1 MHLHYF
7 QPRIS
12 ISRYIKRLK
21 IMHYKKLLIFGALL
35 IVLIFS
41 SSLVKAIEK
50 PKTMEDMWKIIEA
63 QQKQID
69 ALQATDTKINENKT
83 PVNTTQQTD
92 NKEATSIAKNPEN
105 KVEVSAVKKLERKTN
120 ILSAEVEKL
129 RTNLAIPEEAQL
141 KGAYGL
147 GPAASK
153 IYQVGKGLSI
163 GGYGEAFYQDMVSD
177 QGGMNP
183 DGTLKYPSKADLE
196 RIVLYV
202 GYKFSDRILFN
213 SEIEFEHGTTGEGDE
228 EKGEVSVEFASL
240 DFFIDPLAN
249 VRAGLMLMPMGMV
262 NRIHEPLFFF
272 GNHRPVVEQVI
283 IPSTWR
289 EMGVGAFGSI
299 TPELSYTAYVVNGLN
314 AEGFS
319 SGGIREGRGS
329 GSQALADNFG
339 YVAQMNY
346 DPDALP
352 GVNIGTSAYVGNSGQ
367 DQSYAGQKVNVF
379 TQLYESHLQWKY
391 RGLEFRA
398 LGSLGFINDSA
409 TLSANNAA
417 LDNGQGDV
425 GSENYGWYSE
435 LGYDVLPLIF
445 NDTTQYLAPFFRYEK
460 LNTMAEVAEGITA
473 DPLTDQRI
481 FQVGLQ
487 YKPMSQVVIKAD
499 YRNFSTPSGA
509 VLPDDFNLGF
519 GFIF

>member
-1 MHLHYF
+1 
-7 QPRIS
+7 
-12 ISRYIKRLK
+12 
-21 IMHYKKLLIFGALL
+21 MHYKKLLTLGTLITAL
-35 IVLIFS
+35 ITS
-41 SSLVKAIEK
+41 SSIVKAMEK

-69 ALQATDTKINENKT
+69 ALQAAGLKTNENKT
-83 PVNTTQQTD
+83 PVETTQKPD
-92 NKEATSIAKNPEN
+92 NKEATNIAKPPEN
-105 KVEVSAVKKLERKTN
+105 KVEVSAVKNLERKTN

-177 QGGMNP
+177 QGAMNP
-183 DGTLKYPSKADLE
+183 DGTLKNPSKADLE
-196 RIVLYV
+196 RMVLYV

-213 SEIEFEHGTTGEGDE
+213 SEIEFEHGTTGEGGE
-228 EKGEVSVEFASL
+228 SKGEVSVEFASL

-249 VRAGLMLMPMGMV
+249 IRTGLMLMPMGMI
-262 NRIHEPLFFF
+262 NRIHEPLFYF
-272 GNHRPVVEQVI
+272 GNHRPVVEQLI
-283 IPSTWR
+283 IPTTWR
-289 EMGVGAFGSI
+289 AMGLGAFGSI
-299 TPELSYTAYVVNGLN
+299 TPELTYTAYVVNGLN

-319 SGGIREGRGS
+319 SAGIREGTGT
-329 GSQALADNFG
+329 GSQDVANNLG

-367 DQSYAGQKVNVF
+367 DQSYAGQKVNAF

-391 RGLEFRA
+391 RGIEFRA

-409 TLSANNAA
+409 ALSANNAA
-417 LDNGQGDV
+417 LDNGQGAV
-425 GSENYGWYSE
+425 GSQNYGWYSE

-460 LNTMAEVAEGITA
+460 LNTMAGVAEGITA

-509 VLPDDFNLGF
+509 ALPDDFNLGF